1 MQITYDMIYTQCEAV
16 ALSVSLPFKVGNSV
30 GPSPDVEKW
39 IWFIIIPNG
48 PAREGWNDLGADQGL
63 LRALVHWTP
72 GVGEDAALDV
82 CDTIADY
89 FKQGTRWH
97 SSPPGETVEIY
108 APPSIGG
115 LVEDGQSVYFPVSM
129 RYRAFRG

>member
-16 ALSVSLPFKVGNSV
+16 AASVSLPFKVGNSV
-30 GPSPDVEKW
+30 GPEADVQQW

-48 PAREGWNDLGADQGL
+48 EARSGWNDLGADQGL
-63 LRALVHWTP
+63 FRALVHWTP
-72 GVGEDAALDV
+72 NVGEDAALAV

-97 SSPPGETVEIY
+97 SDPVGTTIEIY

-115 LVEDGQSVYFPVSM
+115 LVEDGQSVYFPISM

>member
-16 ALSVSLPFKVGNSV
+16 ALAVSLPFKVGNRA
-30 GPSPDVEKW
+30 GPGPAVEKW

-48 PAREGWNDLGADQGL
+48 EAKQGWNDLGADQGL
-63 LRALVHWTP
+63 LRALVHWMP
-72 GVGEDAALDV
+72 NVGEDAALQV
-82 CDTIADY
+82 CDIIADY

-97 SSPPGETVEIY
+97 SNPAGETVEIY